1 MTSLRQNHFRAKG
14 FVFDLDG
21 TLIDT
26 TPIVNRFWKQFAIE
40 NGLDADK
47 ILATSHGVRTIETMT
62 RWTPHKATE
71 DHARDFEKRL
81 AEDSEGVSV
90 LPGVATLID
99 KIPLG
104 HWGVCTAGTEYM
116 ARKRLEQ
123 CDISIPE
130 VLICGDMVSQG
141 KPHPEPYLK
150 AIEKLN
156 LKPQD
161 VIVFEDAPAGIRSAK
176 EAGAQVIACKTTHT
190 ASQLK
195 EAGAD
200 CIVELL
206 TDVDFINLPDGT
218 FEVQATSISSLEK

>member
-1 MTSLRQNHFRAKG
+1 MASLKHNHFRAKG

-26 TPIVNRFWKQFAIE
+26 TPLVTRFWRQFAIE
-40 NGLDADK
+40 NGIDGDK
-47 ILATSHGVRTIETMT
+47 ILATSHGVRTIETMA

-71 DHARDFEKRL
+71 DHVRDFEKRL

-90 LPGVATLID
+90 LPGVASLID

-123 CDISIPE
+123 CDIPAPK

-150 AIEKLN
+150 AIEELN
-156 LKPQD
+156 LEPHN
-161 VIVFEDAPAGIRSAK
+161 VIVFEDAPAGVQSAK
-176 EAGAQVIACKTTHT
+176 AAGAHVIACKTTHT
-190 ASQLK
+190 ADQLK

-200 CIVELL
+200 CIVDLL
-206 TDVDFINLPDGT
+206 TDVDFINLPDGS
-218 FEVQATSISSLEK
+218 FEVQATTTSI